1 MSSLWFSS
9 TSPSCVLKRP
19 TLPSKMI
26 QPSGGYNAVPP
37 LITGN
42 FMPPKPDLVFYTAPL
57 AVETTHSAFT
67 VQLSPAKPDQDLS
80 HTTRP
85 MAPIIEDWV
94 SDTEDEFKPND
105 PPNVPSFVQPT
116 KHVKPFGHSDQPIE
130 ASILVDTPKL
140 TSPKTNCS
148 SKRKNRKTCFV
159 CRGVDHIIKDCNF
172 HAKPKTQPTQRN
184 NAHRGYNK
192 HHALFTKKYP

>member
-1 MSSLWFSS
+1 
-9 TSPSCVLKRP
+9 
-19 TLPSKMI
+19 
-26 QPSGGYNAVPP
+26 
-37 LITGN
+37 
-42 FMPPKPDLVFYTAPL
+42 
-57 AVETTHSAFT
+57 
-67 VQLSPAKPDQDLS
+67 
-80 HTTRP
+80 

-159 CRGVDHIIKDCNF
+159 CRVLTRSKPVSVTAVRQVSAAVPKIMISRRR
-172 HAKPKTQPTQRN
+172 HAHSLNT
-184 NAHRGYNK
+184 
-192 HHALFTKKYP
+192 